1 MTKKKYTKTEE
12 NEFDNATVAAEMAE
26 NLANE
31 DAADNINEEKC
42 TEAAIEL
49 TAEELLEKKVVLL
62 ENKIEELNDNAL
74 RARAEFEN
82 YRKRTIRDIAT
93 ARFNTQLNVI
103 TPFLTVCE
111 HFKMAMMATD
121 SAENID
127 ALVQGMQM
135 ISKEFSKALDDLD
148 VKCFDATGEKFD
160 PLLHE
165 AVGHE
170 HSDKI
175 AEGFITKQW
184 SAGYKLGDKLL
195 RPAMVV
201 VSSGVATETE
211 EETNENKK

>member
-1 MTKKKYTKTEE
+1 MTKKKYTQTEE
-12 NEFDNATVAAEMAE
+12 NEFDNATIAAEMAE

-31 DAADNINEEKC
+31 DVKNSLSEEEC
-42 TEAAIEL
+42 TEEAIEL
-49 TAEELLEKKVVLL
+49 TSEELLEKKLILL

-82 YRKRTIRDIAT
+82 YRKRTVRDIAT
-93 ARFNTQLNVI
+93 ARFHTQLNVI
-103 TPFLTVCE
+103 TPFLTVFE
-111 HFKMAMMATD
+111 HFKMAMMAAD
-121 SAENID
+121 SSENID
-127 ALVQGMQM
+127 ALVQGMKM

-148 VKCFDATGEKFD
+148 VKCFDAVGDKFN

-175 AEGFITKQW
+175 EEGFITKQW

-201 VSSGVATETE
+201 VSSGVATEE
-211 EETNENKK
+211 EINENKK